1 MAAGRVRCQ
10 AVHTHT
16 SSVARKPDPVE
27 CTASPGIRAL
37 GRTLR
42 SIWHRTRPAGH
53 RSSRGDQD
61 SRGRRTD
68 LGEVTTTGEPT
79 DSITRSAEAGRS
91 EAFRI
96 LVVCTGNL
104 FRSPLAAGLLQQ
116 GLDEVA
122 PGRFA
127 LDSAGTAGVV
137 GVGVTDSVASLAAD
151 WGFDLSEFRAKR
163 LQRAHVIDADLVI
176 GMERWHRSQVVS
188 LEPRA
193 LRRTFTLREFARIIH
208 PLASHEESAYRQ
220 RWENLVARAQRSRMP
235 APHGPDFDDVVDPHD
250 EWDVLSPVM
259 IDQMLPSVY
268 EIVDWEYRNGKLSRA

>member
-1 MAAGRVRCQ
+1 M
-10 AVHTHT
+10 
-16 SSVARKPDPVE
+16 
-27 CTASPGIRAL
+27 
-37 GRTLR
+37 
-42 SIWHRTRPAGH
+42 
-53 RSSRGDQD
+53 
-61 SRGRRTD
+61 
-68 LGEVTTTGEPT
+68 TTTGEPT

>member
-1 MAAGRVRCQ
+1 M
-10 AVHTHT
+10 T
-16 SSVARKPDPVE
+16 
-27 CTASPGIRAL
+27 
-37 GRTLR
+37 
-42 SIWHRTRPAGH
+42 TR
-53 RSSRGDQD
+53 
-61 SRGRRTD
+61 
-68 LGEVTTTGEPT
+68 GEPT

-137 GVGVTDSVASLAAD
+137 GVGVTDNVASLAAD

-176 GMERWHRSQVVS
+176 GLERWHRSQVVT

-208 PLASHEESAYRQ
+208 PLASDEESAYRQ

-235 APHGPDFDDVVDPHD
+235 ARGGPDFDDVVDPHD

-259 IDQMLPSVY
+259 IDQMLPSVF

>member
-1 MAAGRVRCQ
+1 M
-10 AVHTHT
+10 T
-16 SSVARKPDPVE
+16 
-27 CTASPGIRAL
+27 
-37 GRTLR
+37 
-42 SIWHRTRPAGH
+42 TR
-53 RSSRGDQD
+53 
-61 SRGRRTD
+61 
-68 LGEVTTTGEPT
+68 GEPT
-79 DSITRSAEAGRS
+79 DSITRSTEAGRS

-137 GVGVTDSVASLAAD
+137 GVGVTDNVASLAAD

-176 GMERWHRSQVVS
+176 GLERWHRSQVVT

-235 APHGPDFDDVVDPHD
+235 APDGPDFDDVVDPHD

-259 IDQMLPSVY
+259 IDQMLPSVFG
-268 EIVDWEYRNGKLSRA
+268 IVDWEYRNGKLSRA

>member
-1 MAAGRVRCQ
+1 M
-10 AVHTHT
+10 T
-16 SSVARKPDPVE
+16 
-27 CTASPGIRAL
+27 
-37 GRTLR
+37 
-42 SIWHRTRPAGH
+42 TR
-53 RSSRGDQD
+53 
-61 SRGRRTD
+61 
-68 LGEVTTTGEPT
+68 GEPT
-79 DSITRSAEAGRS
+79 DSIIRSTEAGRS

-137 GVGVTDSVASLAAD
+137 GVGVTDNVASLAAD

-176 GMERWHRSQVVS
+176 GLERWHRSQVVT

-235 APHGPDFDDVVDPHD
+235 APDGPDFDDVVDPHD

-259 IDQMLPSVY
+259 IDQMLPSVFG
-268 EIVDWEYRNGKLSRA
+268 IVDWEYRNGKLSRA